1 MLHETIHNEGFSTT
15 QRIVKTLQRGVAL
28 KIVLANRPVSI
39 TFMYIFLTL
48 MSNKSNWPKFFYTVI
63 QV

>member
-1 MLHETIHNEGFSTT
+1 MRQFTMTVFSTT
-15 QRIVKTLQRGVAL
+15 QRIVKTLQRGVVL
-28 KIVLANRPVSI
+28 KIVLANCPVSI

-63 QV
+63 LV

>member
-1 MLHETIHNEGFSTT
+1 MTVFSTT
-15 QRIVKTLQRGVAL
+15 QRIVKTYLQRGVAL

-48 MSNKSNWPKFFYTVI
+48 MSNKSNWPKSFYTVI
-63 QV
+63 QI

>member
-1 MLHETIHNEGFSTT
+1 MTVFSTT
-15 QRIVKTLQRGVAL
+15 QQIVKTLQCGVAL
-28 KIVLANRPVSI
+28 KIVLVNRPVSI

>member
-1 MLHETIHNEGFSTT
+1 MTVFSTT

-48 MSNKSNWPKFFYTVI
+48 MSNKSNWPKSFYTVI
-63 QV
+63 QI